1 VVKRLTTVLLLI
13 LLAGCSGID
22 LKQYEGNTPELDLF
36 AYFSGNTT
44 GYGLV
49 LNRKG
54 ELTRQFKVDI
64 VGEIN
69 GAGELVLKEDFDW
82 SDGEQS
88 QRTWILRQAD
98 QHSYSGTAEDV
109 VGSAEGTLYG
119 NVLNWHYVVN
129 LKVDDS
135 TWKIAFDDWMFLV
148 SEQLLLNKAT
158 LSKFGFKVGEVIIV
172 FQKSSTQPAHTPT
185 QMPAQMPAT

>member
-1 VVKRLTTVLLLI
+1 MVRHVASVLILI

-36 AYFSGNTT
+36 AYFSGHTT

-54 ELTRQFKVDI
+54 EMTRQFKVDI

-69 GAGELVLKEDFDW
+69 EAAELVLKEDFDW

-88 QRTWILRQAD
+88 QRTWILRQSD
-98 QHSYSGTAEDV
+98 QHTYSGTAEDV
-109 VGSAEGTLYG
+109 IGDAEGTLYG
-119 NVLNWHYVVN
+119 NVLNWNYVVN
-129 LKVDDS
+129 LTVDDA

-148 SEQLLLNKAT
+148 NEQLLLNKAI

-172 FQKSSTQPAHTPT
+172 FQKSSTS
-185 QMPAQMPAT
+185 PAQIPSS